1 MTDIINEDL
10 ARIDADFLILIDH
23 IFHDEKPVKDR
34 VAMVE
39 QVYRP
44 FMALIQGLGYTRTEI
59 LMEAC
64 SRYIQGVGR

>member
-1 MTDIINEDL
+1 MTDIIKEDL

-23 IFHDEKPVKDR
+23 IFHDGKPINDR

-44 FMALIQGLGYTRTEI
+44 FMALVQGLGFTRTEI

-64 SRYIQGVGR
+64 SRYIQGVER

>member
-1 MTDIINEDL
+1 MTDPIKEDL
-10 ARIDADFLILIDH
+10 TRIDADFLILLDH
-23 IFHDEKPVKDR
+23 IFHDGKPVNDR

-44 FMALIQGLGYTRTEI
+44 FMGLVEGFGYTRKEI

-64 SRYIQGVGR
+64 LNHLGAVR